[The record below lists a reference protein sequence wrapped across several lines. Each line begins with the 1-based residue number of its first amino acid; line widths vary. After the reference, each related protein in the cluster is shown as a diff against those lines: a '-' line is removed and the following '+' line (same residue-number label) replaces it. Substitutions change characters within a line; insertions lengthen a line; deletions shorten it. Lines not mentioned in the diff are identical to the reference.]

1 MSQFKDIKTEQL
13 IQQLAAEFLQR
24 ESNGSSLVTV
34 TGVRLTD
41 RMTKATILMSVLPED
56 KQEEA
61 LEFARR
67 KRHNFKEYIKE
78 HSRIGRIPL
87 FDFEIDIGEIN
98 RQRIDEISHEIEDT
112 K

>member
-1 MSQFKDIKTEQL
+1 MADFKDIKLENL
-13 IQQLAAEFLQR
+13 IRELAADFLQR

-34 TGVRLTD
+34 TRVVLTD
-41 RMTKATILMSVLPED
+41 RVTKATILLSVLPED
-56 KQEEA
+56 KQQEA
-61 LEFARR
+61 VEFARR
-67 KRHNFKEYIKE
+67 KRGDFKEYVKK

-98 RQRIDEISHEIEDT
+98 RQRIDELSA